1 MRNAGI
7 ILIILTGISY
17 FSCESKNE
25 EDLFGKEECD
35 TINVTFSAD
44 FLPILESICYDCH
57 SQASL
62 IAPYLLE
69 GYDNLKIMVDNGRLQ
84 GALNHRQGYSPMPKF
99 RDKLP
104 DCDLTKI
111 NIWIDDGAPNN

>member
-1 MRNAGI
+1 MRHAGI
-7 ILIILTGISY
+7 VVVLIVSITC
-17 FSCESKNE
+17 FFCESKNE

-35 TINVTFSAD
+35 TLNVTLSAD

-62 IAPYLLE
+62 RSPYLLE

-84 GALNHRQGYSPMPKF
+84 KALHHTGRYPMPKF

-104 DCDLTKI
+104 DCDIAKI
-111 NIWIDDGAPNN
+111 DAWIDDGAPEN

>member
-1 MRNAGI
+1 MRNA
-7 ILIILTGISY
+7 LIILFLLVSISY

-35 TINVTFSAD
+35 TLNVTFSAD

-57 SQASL
+57 SQAKLS
-62 IAPYLLE
+62 APYLLE

-84 GALNHRQGYSPMPKF
+84 MALHHTGQYRMPKF

-104 DCDLTKI
+104 DCTLAKI
-111 NIWIDDGAPNN
+111 DAWIDDGAPNN